1 MTAWIKNNIFLFFF
15 CCLSLPL
22 MSQTKEDLQDK
33 KEQLQSEIKF
43 TNELL
48 NQAKLEKN
56 NSINT
61 LSTLRRKIGIREEMI
76 STLNIEIELFNGRIQ
91 QMKAEV
97 ASIEEGISQ
106 KKAELVALKKEYS
119 QLVYHAFQNRN
130 QYDRLAF
137 IFSSNSFHQ
146 AYKRIK
152 YFQQYS
158 RFRKQQVDRILVKE
172 KELVEEALQLKQRRA
187 LLLVEKN
194 KKSRVLGNNQ
204 KEKTQ
209 LDSEKGQQQ
218 QLVNELSKKEK
229 KLTNDL
235 KQKQKQAQALEAQIR
250 LIIEAEIKKAKAA
263 AASSGTPSFSM
274 TPEQKELAENF
285 TANKGTL
292 PWPVNRGV
300 ITQQFGKQKHPV
312 LAGIETYNNGIKITT
327 EKGASV
333 RAIFDGTVSRIL
345 SIPGAG
351 KAIII
356 NHGDY
361 FSVYNNLSDL
371 MVISG
376 QSIKTKQELGLVSTN
391 SKSNETITELQIW
404 KGNKKLNPA
413 QWLYRAY

>member
-1 MTAWIKNNIFLFFF
+1 MIAWIKHFIFLFFF
-15 CCLSLPL
+15 CYLSLPS
-22 MSQTKEDLQDK
+22 MSQSKEELQDK
-33 KEQLQSEIKF
+33 KEQLQSEIDL

-48 NQAKLEKN
+48 KQAKLEKN
-56 NSINT
+56 STVNT
-61 LSTLRRKIGIREEMI
+61 LSTLKRKIGIREEMI
-76 STLNIEIELFNGRIQ
+76 STLNIEIALFNARIQ
-91 QMKAEV
+91 QMEIEV

-106 KKAELVALKKEYS
+106 KKAALVALKKEYS
-119 QLVYHAFQNRN
+119 QMVYYAFQNRS

-146 AYKRIK
+146 AYKRVK

-158 RFRKQQVDRILVKE
+158 RFRKQQADRILMKE

-194 KKSRVLGNNQ
+194 KKSRVLSNNQ

-209 LDSEKGQQQ
+209 LDSEKEQQE

-229 KLTNDL
+229 NLTNDL
-235 KQKQKQAQALEAQIR
+235 KQKEKQAQALEAQIR

-361 FSVYNNLSDL
+361 FSVYNNLSDV

-376 QSIKTKQELGLVSTN
+376 QLIKTKQELGLVSTN
-391 SKSNETITELQIW
+391 PKSKETITELQIW

>member
-22 MSQTKEDLQDK
+22 MSQTKEELQDK

-91 QMKAEV
+91 QMEAEV
-97 ASIEEGISQ
+97 VSIEEGISQ

-119 QLVYHAFQNRN
+119 QLVYHAFQNRS

-158 RFRKQQVDRILVKE
+158 RFRKQQADRILMKE

-229 KLTNDL
+229 NLTNDL
-235 KQKQKQAQALEAQIR
+235 KQKEKQAQALEAQIR
-250 LIIEAEIKKAKAA
+250 LIIEAEFKKAKAA

-345 SIPGAG
+345 SIPGVG

-361 FSVYNNLSDL
+361 FSVYNNLSDV

-391 SKSNETITELQIW
+391 PKSKETITELQIW

>member
-91 QMKAEV
+91 QMEAEV
-97 ASIEEGISQ
+97 VSIEEGISQ

-119 QLVYHAFQNRN
+119 QLVYHAFQNRS

-158 RFRKQQVDRILVKE
+158 RFRKQQADRILMKE

-229 KLTNDL
+229 NLTNDL
-235 KQKQKQAQALEAQIR
+235 KQKEKQAQALEAQIR
-250 LIIEAEIKKAKAA
+250 LIIEAEFKKAKAA

-345 SIPGAG
+345 SIPGVG

-361 FSVYNNLSDL
+361 FSVYNNLSDV

-391 SKSNETITELQIW
+391 PKSKETITELQIW

>member
-1 MTAWIKNNIFLFFF
+1 MTAWIKNNTFLFFF

-91 QMKAEV
+91 QMEAEV
-97 ASIEEGISQ
+97 ASIEERISQ
-106 KKAELVALKKEYS
+106 KKAELIALKKEYS
-119 QLVYHAFQNRN
+119 QLVYHAFQNRS

-146 AYKRIK
+146 AYKRIN

-158 RFRKQQVDRILVKE
+158 RFRKQQADRILMKE

-229 KLTNDL
+229 NLTNDL
-235 KQKQKQAQALEAQIR
+235 KQKEKQAQALEAQIR

-345 SIPGAG
+345 SIPGVG

-361 FSVYNNLSDL
+361 FSVYNNLSDV

-391 SKSNETITELQIW
+391 PKSKETITELQIW

>member
-1 MTAWIKNNIFLFFF
+1 MTAWIKNNIFLFFL

-43 TNELL
+43 TNKLL

-91 QMKAEV
+91 QMEAEV
-97 ASIEEGISQ
+97 VSIEEGISQ

-119 QLVYHAFQNRN
+119 QLVYHAFQNRS

-158 RFRKQQVDRILVKE
+158 RFRKQQADRILMKE

-229 KLTNDL
+229 NLTNDL
-235 KQKQKQAQALEAQIR
+235 KQKEKQAQALEAQIR
-250 LIIEAEIKKAKAA
+250 LIIEAEFKKAKAA

-345 SIPGAG
+345 SIPGVG

-361 FSVYNNLSDL
+361 FSVYNNLSDV

-391 SKSNETITELQIW
+391 PKSKETITELQIW